1 MTKRGRLIKLRLGA
15 ILWVSFWI
23 AAAVFS
29 SSYVWSLQASHTSR
43 KPKIRAVTAFIRIDR
58 DHYAQPIA
66 EALAML
72 RQARAGFER
81 GGYEVQTI
89 RLTTQP
95 FPQYTLGMT
104 PPEVLELFK
113 RLDSLSATEGFSLNI
128 GPALRNDADD
138 PAQAELMGKVLAA
151 TTINASIIVAGE
163 DGIHWKSVHSAAQV
177 MKYLEQNSPHG
188 ENNFGFAA
196 TAMPPPY
203 APFFPGS
210 YHDGPGRQF
219 SVGIEAGNF
228 VADVSAT
235 AGSLQAAP
243 APLSKEFVVHAKR
256 LEDIA
261 NQVQQQSGWTYL
273 GLDATPAPG
282 LDSSIGAAIEKLTG
296 ANFGAPGTM
305 TAAKIITD
313 AVRSPPVKRAGYSGL
328 MLPPLEDP
336 VLAQRWSEEAYNL
349 DSLLAYSAVCGTGL
363 DTVPLPGDTSLE
375 QLEKII
381 GDVASLAVKWNK
393 PLTARLILAPG
404 KKAGE
409 RTEFALPHLT
419 NATLH
424 SF

>member
-1 MTKRGRLIKLRLGA
+1 MTRRSHSIHLRLLKFVRCSCLKTVAALSLFG
-15 ILWVSFWI
+15 VSFLW
-23 AAAVFS
+23 AGEAP
-29 SSYVWSLQASHTSR
+29 SR
-43 KPKIRAVTAFIRIDR
+43 PKVRAITGFIRIDR

-72 RQARAGFER
+72 RQARSGFEN

-89 RLTTQP
+89 RITTQP

-104 PPEVLELFK
+104 PPEALELFK
-113 RLDSLSATEGFSLNI
+113 TLDSLSTREGFSLNI

-138 PAQAELMGKVLAA
+138 PAQAELLGKILAA

-163 DGIHWKSVHSAAQV
+163 DGIHWKSIHSAAQV

-196 TAMPPPY
+196 TAMLPPY

-210 YHDGPGRQF
+210 YHHGPGRQF
-219 SVGIEAGNF
+219 SVGLEAGKF
-228 VADVSAT
+228 VADVFAA

-243 APLSKEFVVHAKR
+243 ALLSKEFVVHARR

-261 NQVQQQSGWTYL
+261 NQVQQRSGWTYL

-313 AVRSPPVKRAGYSGL
+313 AVRSLPVKRAGYSGL

-336 VLAQRWSEEAYNL
+336 VLAQRWSESTYSL

-363 DTVPLPGDTSLE
+363 DTVPLPGDTSPE

-409 RTEFALPHLT
+409 RTEFASPHLT